1 MWRWQ
6 GVSQFFWSGKT
17 TGEFF
22 AIIGVRYTNLNSS
35 IDKPAQKYL
44 AFVLFFFRPSPNIVC
59 RFYFF
64 LNTQQL
70 KKYKYSISTY
80 SLVPHRVIS
89 FHRFFFGAMVI
100 WKGAF
105 FLSQRTS
112 KTTYY
117 RNFWGF
123 CVCGGVRWDLWGQPL
138 FGWPLWSSCW
148 SRDFFPYTDWS
159 LIHASRA
166 WDEFS
171 GQILATS
178 HDLGLQ
184 NAAKWRDISLVHKII

>member
-1 MWRWQ
+1 
-6 GVSQFFWSGKT
+6 
-17 TGEFF
+17 
-22 AIIGVRYTNLNSS
+22 
-35 IDKPAQKYL
+35 
-44 AFVLFFFRPSPNIVC
+44 
-59 RFYFF
+59 
-64 LNTQQL
+64 
-70 KKYKYSISTY
+70 
-80 SLVPHRVIS
+80 
-89 FHRFFFGAMVI
+89 MVI

-117 RNFWGF
+117 RNFWGL
-123 CVCGGVRWDLWGQPL
+123 CVCGGVHWDLWGQPF

-171 GQILATS
+171 GQSLATS
-178 HDLGLQ
+178 HDLGPQ
-184 NAAKWRDISLVHKII
+184 NAAKWRDISLVHGNLGWWLIWPEFLKQRSHDPKNNSWEPLKKTRGSIVKKGSSSSGKLGGLHNSWVREVESTRLQLEVSRFTVTLPETNSVHGKITYHREATTFIF